1 MSDVVEEFEKL
12 RGIFEQNG
20 DNSDILKNATNIS
33 EIKKCQTIFKNR
45 TDIQKLTKIH
55 YLANFLDPRYRGQ
68 KFVEDEEKL
77 LMTLSELEDYAKN
90 IGVIPTEEA
99 KEELG
104 RQISSY
110 RRKEG
115 IFGNSMLLHRV
126 PHLYWD
132 NLLSFQS
139 SSILATVGV
148 RILSIPSAGAERS
161 FSIQGNV
168 HTKNRNRLL
177 ETTVEQIMRIKWN
190 NQQRYPKKLKKAV
203 TSLVIEPHQQED
215 VASDSESDDN
225 SDMEIA
231 EPYSESELDT

>member
-139 SSILATVGV
+139 ASILATVGV
-148 RILSIPSAGAERS
+148 RILSIPV
-161 FSIQGNV
+161 Q
-168 HTKNRNRLL
+168 
-177 ETTVEQIMRIKWN
+177 
-190 NQQRYPKKLKKAV
+190 
-203 TSLVIEPHQQED
+203 
-215 VASDSESDDN
+215 
-225 SDMEIA
+225 
-231 EPYSESELDT
+231 